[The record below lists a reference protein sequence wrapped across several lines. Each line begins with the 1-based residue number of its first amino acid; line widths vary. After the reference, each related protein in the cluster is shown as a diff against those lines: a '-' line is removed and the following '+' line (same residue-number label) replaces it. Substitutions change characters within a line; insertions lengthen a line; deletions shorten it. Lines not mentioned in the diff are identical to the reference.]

1 MVRLAARGPAGRGY
15 VPGVSLTLVT
25 WNLKGSAGPALAV
38 VSDHLRAVGAD
49 VVALQECQ
57 RHQARRLGALLG
69 ARSVR
74 WGFKHWP
81 VRTRPEGMAI
91 LGVSVP
97 VAVRTTALSFRWQ
110 PWSWRRRI
118 YQVGQVPATA
128 DDGAALLLNVH
139 FSTERERERRA
150 HELATVVRVME
161 AMGAPTIL
169 AGDANDR
176 PGSDLFAALAAAG
189 LRDAWLEVHP
199 GSVEPD
205 GATNWRGWTR
215 GTTKPPTQRIDL
227 IAVSDVIAVVA
238 ATVPR
243 FGEEGFEA
251 FPAVSDHLP
260 LTATLG
266 VGRPPA

>member
-1 MVRLAARGPAGRGY
+1 MVRPGGCGPAGRGY
-15 VPGVSLTLVT
+15 VPGVPLTLVT
-25 WNLKGSAGPALAV
+25 WNLKGSAGPDLAV
-38 VSDHLRAVGAD
+38 VAAHLRAVGAD

-57 RHQARRLGALLG
+57 RHQARRLGGLLG
-69 ARSVR
+69 ATSVR

-91 LGVSVP
+91 LGVTVP
-97 VAVRTTALSFRWQ
+97 VAVRTRALSFRWQ

-118 YQVGQVPATA
+118 YQVAEVPATA

-169 AGDANDR
+169 AGDTNDR
-176 PGSDLFAALAAAG
+176 PGSDLFAALADAG
-189 LRDAWLEVHP
+189 LRDAWVEAHP

-205 GATNWRGWTR
+205 GATSWPGWTR
-215 GTTKPPTQRIDL
+215 GTPEPPTRRIDL
-227 IAVSDVIAVVA
+227 VAVSDAIAVA
-238 ATVPR
+238 GASVPR
-243 FGEEGFEA
+243 FGEDGFEA

-260 LTATLG
+260 LAATLG
-266 VGRPPA
+266 IGPPRA